1 MTPPGSDPPPCRLPK
16 GTYWEMVPLVVALI
30 THSRST
36 VLKGTR
42 TMLTFSA
49 SSLKLSGYT
58 RWWVVFLP
66 TSASNP
72 AVGALF
78 ILAGGGR
85 DDRHHVSIKA
95 DLEGQL

>member
-1 MTPPGSDPPPCRLPK
+1 MTPGSDHRPPGRSHEGP
-16 GTYWEMVPLVVALI
+16 YWEMVPVVVALI

-78 ILAGGGR
+78 ILRGR
-85 DDRHHVSIKA
+85 ERRQASCQY
-95 DLEGQL
+95 LS